1 MVWWPKISTS
11 ASVKL
16 VQVVLFVSFVLFS
29 KSYCGVHSKRRD
41 VCENSPRK
49 TPTSTP
55 KKGTELTDEEKS
67 AEKSRRLVRP
77 FNLYEF
83 KLILY

>member
-1 MVWWPKISTS
+1 MAKNFHFRICKDGSSCVIVS
-11 ASVKL
+11 
-16 VQVVLFVSFVLFS
+16 VVLFL

-41 VCENSPRK
+41 VGENSPRK

-67 AEKSRRLVRP
+67 AEKSRRLVGHSI
-77 FNLYEF
+77 LDEF
-83 KLILY
+83 KLILN